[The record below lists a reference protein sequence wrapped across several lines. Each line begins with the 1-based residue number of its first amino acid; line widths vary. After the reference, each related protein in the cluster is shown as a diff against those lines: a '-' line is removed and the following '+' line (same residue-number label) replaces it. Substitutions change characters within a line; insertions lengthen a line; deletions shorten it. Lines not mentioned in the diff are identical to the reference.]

1 MDQDT
6 GRLIALLVAL
16 VMTGIFLRRRYGNV
30 YKHMTEALERAT
42 GLQMATIWRGLGIAT
57 LVVWGLVY
65 LIFGG
70 EEEAGLDQLFRGLFQ
85 SPSGAPNAE

>member
-16 VMTGIFLRRRYGNV
+16 IMTGILLRRRYGNV
-30 YKHMTEALERAT
+30 YKAMTEALERKT
-42 GLQMATIWRGLGIAT
+42 GLQMAAIWRGLGIAT
-57 LVVWGLVY
+57 LVVWLLVY

-85 SPSGAPNAE
+85 APSGEPGPE

>member
-16 VMTGIFLRRRYGNV
+16 IMTGIFLRRRYGNI
-30 YKHMTEALERAT
+30 YKAMTEALERKT

-57 LVVWGLVY
+57 LVVWLLIY
-65 LIFGG
+65 LLFGG
-70 EEEAGLDQLFRGLFQ
+70 EEEAGLDQLFQGIFQ
-85 SPSGAPNAE
+85 APSGETAAE